1 MLNILAY
8 YARSFTRAKW
18 HHSHTET
25 ETPPSQP
32 ARPCPASGTNWH
44 PQNSG
49 QALYSGWTISIKYKY
64 LLPTTLAH
72 DAGTTPTADYYRFTA
87 HTHTHKGTLLFSHH
101 LPSLTNRHS
110 ERIWHARDRL
120 ILFRNRFSFSGK
132 LKICGAIKS
141 TSNGLLSRGIF
152 AEKRAETVVSRVLRV
167 DRIDVC
173 VFCVICLQSSFFS
186 LCDSPLSE
194 LSTVFE

>member
-1 MLNILAY
+1 MQRGGQNWNRIPKIYAILAPRSKQDGPTNRYSLAGFHPSKALRWRVWVSKKRSNKMLNILAY

-87 HTHTHKGTLLFSHH
+87 HTHTQRNTTFFPSSSIVDDPAQRAH
-101 LPSLTNRHS
+101 LACPGQINLVQKQ
-110 ERIWHARDRL
+110 IF
-120 ILFRNRFSFSGK
+120 LFR
-132 LKICGAIKS
+132 
-141 TSNGLLSRGIF
+141 
-152 AEKRAETVVSRVLRV
+152 
-167 DRIDVC
+167 
-173 VFCVICLQSSFFS
+173 
-186 LCDSPLSE
+186 
-194 LSTVFE
+194 